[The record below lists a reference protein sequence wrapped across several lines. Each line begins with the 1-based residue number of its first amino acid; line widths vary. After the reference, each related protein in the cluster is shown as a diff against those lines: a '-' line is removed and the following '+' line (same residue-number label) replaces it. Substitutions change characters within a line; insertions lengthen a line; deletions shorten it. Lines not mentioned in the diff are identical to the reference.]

1 LRVGCF
7 GRLLGV
13 TCRHVGDNSKAPALP
28 PTVLMR
34 VGYSTLGIL
43 GEISPNK
50 PSTIFFIRM
59 SKEDSFFMGV
69 PELSVI
75 EHIFYGKL

>member
-1 LRVGCF
+1 
-7 GRLLGV
+7 
-13 TCRHVGDNSKAPALP
+13 
-28 PTVLMR
+28 MR